1 MQSLIVSLLS
11 VFKPVADEEVAQR
24 SCDSAQCVQI
34 LENYV
39 LTMQAQKKKKLHYR
53 GTSSQMGK
61 ISH

>member
-11 VFKPVADEEVAQR
+11 EFKSLAAEEVAQR

-34 LENYV
+34 QENDV
-39 LTMQAQKKKKLHYR
+39 LTMQAQKKKKWHYR
-53 GTSSQMGK
+53 GTVSQMGK